1 MKKFLLLFCSFG
13 IALTGFAKQYC
24 DEPITSRDD
33 HSATVTMSLVS
44 GNIYEF
50 SITTADN
57 IVSFN
62 AAGSNLYCNKDGVG
76 GYHMSEYLV
85 QNGNTLSMQFTSTEV
100 PGIYANALFIVLEGH
115 GEDMFSI
122 PMDAD
127 WKACVTDQTEYA
139 ITLVQPATGGT
150 IAADVATATY
160 GTVVTLTATPAEGK
174 QLDKWSVKD
183 ASNNDITVSK
193 AGTFVMPAS
202 AVTVTATFKDKTD
215 IAAAT
220 VSGTYTDE
228 VSGAVFTYSITRN
241 ADQTLTFT
249 IGWDKEL
256 EGVNPQV
263 TVGVTQ
269 FAQMALNGNAASYTT
284 ENTFEDGE
292 TPVIFFYIAYTGNAA
307 RIDVEY
313 TVGAGDTNPN
323 PSAVEKVY
331 RNDDTRVRK
340 VMENGIPYFI
350 RNGVRYNA
358 LGTVIR

>member
-1 MKKFLLLFCSFG
+1 MKKFLLFCSFG
-13 IALTGFAKQYC
+13 IALTSFAKQYC
-24 DEPITSRDD
+24 DEPITSRDG

-85 QNGNTLSMQFTSTEV
+85 QNGNTLSMQFTSSEV
-100 PGIYANALFIVLEGH
+100 PSIYANALFIVLDGH

-127 WKACVTDQTEYA
+127 WTACVVDQTEYA
-139 ITLVQPATGGT
+139 ITVVQPATGGT
-150 IAADVATATY
+150 ISADAATATY
-160 GTVVTLTATPAEGK
+160 GTVVTLSATPDEGK

-183 ASNNDITVSK
+183 AASNVIAVSK

-202 AVTVTATFKDKTD
+202 PVTVTATFKDKTD
-215 IAAAT
+215 IAPAT
-220 VSGTYTDE
+220 YGGTYTDE
-228 VSGAVFTYSITRN
+228 ASGAVFTYSITRN
-241 ADQTLTFT
+241 ADQTLTFA
-249 IGWDKEL
+249 IRWDKPL

-263 TVGVTQ
+263 TVGTKQ
-269 FAQMALNGNAASYTT
+269 FAQMTLDGNSATYTT
-284 ENTFEDGE
+284 EDAYEDGE
-292 TPVIFFYIAYTGNAA
+292 MPVIFFYIAYTGNAA

-313 TVGAGDTNPN
+313 TVGAGDSN
-323 PSAVEKVY
+323 PSAVE
-331 RNDDTRVRK
+331 DTFPAEETHVRK
-340 VMENGIPYFI
+340 VVENGVTYFI
-350 RNGVRYNA
+350 RNGVRYNIFGA
-358 LGTVIR
+358 AVR